1 VGSVFA
7 TPTPEEM
14 AYVRQTAETIPGPST
29 SNLVAKANELNLF
42 VAFGMTETDEAD
54 TLYNTSVF
62 LGPQGVFGKHRKYHL
77 WGDDGTGGNEPL
89 IWQRGPDEPAVVA
102 SPLGKVGLII
112 CVEMGYYEGPVLANV
127 QLNQGGQYRL
137 HITNAA
143 SPNWTAVSATFNL
156 TVLADGDADGL
167 ADVWETECGLN
178 PASANHGRRRRRWLD
193 QRAGIHRRHRPDQR
207 LELPEGGLDHP
218 GRGRQRRHAWV
229 LGGVEQDLHGPIPR
243 LARDRGLE
251 SASGCGGCVEQ
262 PPGGDIRSGAGDRGA
277 AFLSPGHPTHALV
290 PRRDIW

>member
-178 PASANHGRRRRRWLD
+178 PASANHGTADDDDDGLTNG
-193 QRAGIHRRHRPDQR
+193 QEYTAGTDPTNALSYLKVDSITPA
-207 LELPEGGLDHP
+207 EGGSAAMLGFWAVSNKTYTVQYRDSLEIGDWSRLVDVVAVSSNRLVEISDP
-218 GRGRQRRHAWV
+218 GPVTAARRSYRLV
-229 LGGVEQDLHGPIPR
+229 TPR
-243 LARDRGLE
+243 T
-251 SASGCGGCVEQ
+251 
-262 PPGGDIRSGAGDRGA
+262 P
-277 AFLSPGHPTHALV
+277 
-290 PRRDIW
+290 